1 MRKDSLILNF
11 NKIFRTDPFIL
22 ELCNAL
28 GLKLDDVEE
37 ICKKI
42 YLNMFFNTMDEDI
55 GIPAMAKTLDMK
67 LDANMSLE
75 NKRSAITAKW
85 KSKGKISEEL
95 LQSVVSSWRNG
106 EAILSFDSGIINI
119 KFKTVIGY
127 PVDLDLLKDA
137 INKIKPAYLI
147 AYYINELYWDL
158 LESYNLTWDEWESY
172 DLSWE
177 EWEIQI
183 IKP

>member
-1 MRKDSLILNF
+1 MRKDSLIQNF
-11 NKIFRTDPFIL
+11 NKIFRNDPYIL
-22 ELCNAL
+22 ELCNSF
-28 GLKLDDVEE
+28 GLKLDDIEKK
-37 ICKKI
+37 CQKI
-42 YLNMFFNTMDEDI
+42 YLNMFFDTMDKDTI
-55 GIPAMAKTLDMK
+55 SVIAKTLDIQLSISMTT
-67 LDANMSLE
+67 E
-75 NKRSAITAKW
+75 EKRSAIQAKW